1 MGARRGSDQLMVCA
15 GCGRSVRRSKSVRYD
30 SRVMYSTDLRSAD
43 DIKVFHTQT
52 AYYCP
57 SCGKHR
63 RIYEK
68 KKRQAMRKYNK

>member
-1 MGARRGSDQLMVCA
+1 MICA
-15 GCGRSVRRSKSVRYD
+15 GCGRRVRRSKSVRYD
-30 SRVMYSTDLRSAD
+30 KRVVYSTDLKKKD
-43 DIKVFHTQT
+43 EDITVHHSST

-68 KKRQAMRKYNK
+68 KKRQAMRKYNR